1 MPTVKAGDSVEAG
14 DIIGTVQETLIIEHK
29 IMVPYGVK
37 GTVKEIKIGEFTVEE
52 TVALIE
58 TENGEKRAYDDAE
71 MGPVRRGRPYQ
82 TKLPPIKT
90 ADHRTAC
97 R

>member
-1 MPTVKAGDSVEAG
+1 MEAG

-37 GTVKEIKIGEFTVEE
+37 GTVKEIKSGEFTVEE
-52 TVALIE
+52 TVAVIE
-58 TENGEKRAYDDAE
+58 TENGEKE
-71 MGPVRRGRPYQ
+71 LTMMQKWPVRRGRPYQ
-82 TKLPPIKT
+82 TKLPPVNA